1 VIKKMGRTT
10 EQVMTSFAKNYMK
23 LMGDMLP
30 LMVITS
36 VISRMIKGLPH
47 REEPLF
53 NMRGLN

>member
-1 VIKKMGRTT
+1 MGRTT